1 MDVNLS
7 VESGLNF
14 FRDHALWSALIA
26 LGIGALVYWKP
37 KGMLRLA
44 RAIYKAKSRRS
55 NVTAETSSASKHV
68 PLEPIT
74 VLLRR
79 NCSRD

>member
-44 RAIYKAKSRRS
+44 AACLVLGAVIYVLSFLVDLTSQGIDKAEKF
-55 NVTAETSSASKHV
+55 TTTPHV
-68 PLEPIT
+68 D
-74 VLLRR
+74 V
-79 NCSRD
+79 N